1 MRYQHSFVASFSA
14 ICSRRA
20 RPAFS
25 FISLP
30 WYFCQIV
37 RAVFP
42 LELLFFLLPC
52 VYGSVLS
59 YIRSLYAWV
68 VGVGLTF
75 FFSAAAIKAA
85 RTFDSLRA
93 WNCFWWGQKSF
104 SLSPFPAAL
113 IFLRHESIEKTWKSK
128 ARRKGR
134 KQAEFITF
142 TGSFSERFFF
152 SLFR

>member
-30 WYFCQIV
+30 WYFCQIA

-52 VYGSVLS
+52 VYSSVLS

-75 FFSAAAIKAA
+75 FSLVLLSRQRGRLTACAPE
-85 RTFDSLRA
+85 TVFDEVKKVFPSLPSRRRL
-93 WNCFWWGQKSF
+93 F
-104 SLSPFPAAL
+104 
-113 IFLRHESIEKTWKSK
+113 FLRHESIEKTWKSK